1 MCSSI
6 IPFLGPTA
14 WLDGACLHRQ
24 LNVERVEAVPG
35 IIESYLRPFQA
46 CDSTNNLICNEAM
59 DENIFFWSTHV
70 QTWIWM
76 PRYVQIIQRKL
87 RLILSRKWNILLSG
101 SQRSFHTEN
110 QSLSHV
116 IWICCPSSNVFPSIM
131 VNLCWSGN
139 WSLWTSPSWDLT
151 FCYVLPQCNRL
162 LWWWTKV

>member
-6 IPFLGPTA
+6 IPFLGPSA
-14 WLDGACLHRQ
+14 RLDGACPHRQ

-76 PRYVQIIQRKL
+76 PRYVQIQRKL